1 MQSLTRPR
9 VLYADDD
16 EDACLMLSTL
26 LGLSNIETKSANTI
40 DEALKWRKP
49 NSSIC
54 IYSIPDFPKEAAW
67 ICANNYA
74 TLILKRRLFFTQV
87 MRVNPIKQKG
97 WRLEQM
103 RIWSNRI
110 LILWQQLYFD
120 FLNKPLKV
128 FTKPCENYATRNQNK
143 GKDEEPGK
151 N

>member
-54 IYSIPDFPKEAAW
+54 IYSIPDFLKEAAW
-67 ICANNYA
+67 SCADNYA
-74 TLILKRRLFFTQV
+74 NLIPRRRLFSIRV
-87 MRVNPIKQKG
+87 MLMKPIKQKD
-97 WRLEQM
+97 WRQEQM
-103 RIWSNRI
+103 RIWSSLI
-110 LILWQQLYFD
+110 LILLRQLYFN
-120 FLNKPLKV
+120 FSSKLLKA
-128 FTKPCENYATRNQNK
+128 FTKHYKKLYNSE
-143 GKDEEPGK
+143 
-151 N
+151 